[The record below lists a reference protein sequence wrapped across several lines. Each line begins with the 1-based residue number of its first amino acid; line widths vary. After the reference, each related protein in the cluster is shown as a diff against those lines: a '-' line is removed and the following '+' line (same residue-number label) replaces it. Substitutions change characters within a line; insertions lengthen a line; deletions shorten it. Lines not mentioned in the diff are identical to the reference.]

1 MLQLR
6 AIRKLRGFNQR
17 QLAEELGVTQ
27 ATLSGWETGKYEPD
41 ITSLKKISVILSVS
55 LDSLILDENIDS
67 KIYPA
72 LTNLKAIRESKGLT
86 QKEVADDLEIG
97 TSTLSQYE
105 TGKREPDNST
115 LVKIAD
121 YFNCSVDYLLG
132 RVDSPELIIKKAP
145 PVGDATD
152 EYEIDKNASPLT
164 AEEIA
169 ELRQI
174 LRDSTGK

>member
-1 MLQLR
+1 MV
-6 AIRKLRGFNQR
+6 N
-17 QLAEELGVTQ
+17 
-27 ATLSGWETGKYEPD
+27 
-41 ITSLKKISVILSVS
+41 LKK
-55 LDSLILDENIDS
+55 
-67 KIYPA
+67 
-72 LTNLKAIRESKGLT
+72 IRESKGIR
-86 QKEVADDLEIG
+86 QKDVADYLEIG
-97 TSTLSQYE
+97 LSTFSQYE

-132 RVDSPELIIKKAP
+132 RVDSPEVIIKKAP